1 MKFQFTYGDYKAFES
16 ELNALGFRRYNGKLH
31 SEDYYLAK
39 TIHRTEPDE
48 DGDTRS
54 DLQLFLCVYDF
65 SKYAAYTEAD
75 FMHLQAEIHVSRNI
89 DERIDL
95 VVNDKICKSIN
106 DLEKFAFAFKFY
118 EFITSNV
125 PE

>member
-1 MKFQFTYGDYKAFES
+1 MKLQFTYGDYKKFES
-16 ELNALGFRRYNGKLH
+16 DLIIMGFKKYNGKLH

-65 SKYAAYTEAD
+65 SKYPAYTEAD
-75 FMHLQAEIHVSRNI
+75 FMHLQAEIHISRNI

-95 VVNDKICKSIN
+95 VVNDKICKSIH
-106 DLEKFAFAFKFY
+106 DLEQFAFKFY
-118 EFITSNV
+118 DFITSNV